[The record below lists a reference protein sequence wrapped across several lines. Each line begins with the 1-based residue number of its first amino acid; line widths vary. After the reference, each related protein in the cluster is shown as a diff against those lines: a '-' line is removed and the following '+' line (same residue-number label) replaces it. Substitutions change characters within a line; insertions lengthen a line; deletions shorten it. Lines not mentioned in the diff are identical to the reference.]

1 MDVHNLL
8 LYRIAVG
15 NSSYRRG
22 GPLEGELNSSIPSP
36 VLADADIASLSVDGC
51 LRQVILIGQRQ
62 AKLRRSRRTPHTS
75 SR

>member
-15 NSSYRRG
+15 SSSYRRG
-22 GPLEGELNSSIPSP
+22 GPLEGELYSSIP
-36 VLADADIASLSVDGC
+36 VQADADIASLSVDGC
-51 LRQVILIGQRQ
+51 LRQVLIGQWQ